1 MTESILS
8 LRGLSGG
15 YGGEAVLRDLTLDF
29 PRGEVTALVGPN
41 GCGKSTL
48 LRLCARLLPPM
59 AGEIRLEGRPLEAI
73 PRKELARLVSLLP
86 QDRPVSGI
94 SVVSLVSH
102 GRFPYL
108 GYPRRMTPRDR
119 EKVEEAMELTGVGE
133 YRNRALSEL
142 SGGQRQRVYFAMVLA
157 QDTPLVLLDEPAAF
171 LDLRHQL
178 ELMELIRLLRDR
190 GKTVVA
196 VLHDLPQALEWA
208 DRLVVLEE
216 GRLADQGRPKEVFDR
231 GALDRVFG
239 VRGLRA
245 VLEGEERYFFAKGEG
260 PAL

>member
-15 YGGEAVLRDLTLDF
+15 YHGEAVLHDLTLDF
-29 PRGEVTALVGPN
+29 PRGEVTALAGPN

-59 AGEIRLEGRPLEAI
+59 AGEILLEGRPLGQF
-73 PRKELARLVSLLP
+73 PRKELAKRVSLLP
-86 QDRPVSGI
+86 QDRPASGI
-94 SVVSLVSH
+94 TVYSLVSH

-108 GYPRRMTPRDR
+108 GYPRRMTQKDKD
-119 EKVEEAMELTGVGE
+119 KVEEAMELTQSGE
-133 YRNRALSEL
+133 YRRRVVSEL

-157 QDTPLVLLDEPAAF
+157 QDTPLVLLDEPATF

-208 DRLVVLEE
+208 DHLVVLEG
-216 GRLADQGRPKEVFDR
+216 GRLADQGLPGEVFDR
-231 GALDRVFG
+231 GSLDRVFG
-239 VRGLRA
+239 VRGHRA
-245 VLEGEERYFFAKGEG
+245 SLEGKERYFFTKGEG
-260 PAL
+260 PSP